1 MATHHCHSLTCPPG
15 TGAPEGQGGSL
26 VPAPLAWLGAPG
38 LRMAWGANPNRSAG
52 SYLLE
57 FNRNKSNHRPGSH
70 GQVQPK
76 VL

>member
-15 TGAPEGQGGSL
+15 SGAPEGQGGSL

-38 LRMAWGANPNRSAG
+38 PRMAWGANPNGSAG
-52 SYLLE
+52 SYLME

-70 GQVQPK
+70 GQVQPT